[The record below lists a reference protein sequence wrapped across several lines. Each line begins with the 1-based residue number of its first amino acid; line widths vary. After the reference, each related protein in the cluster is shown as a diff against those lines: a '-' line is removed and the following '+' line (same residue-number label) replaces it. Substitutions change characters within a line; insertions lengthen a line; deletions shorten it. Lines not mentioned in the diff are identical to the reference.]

1 MRNETYLSDVK
12 AFSIINIS
20 SLAAVKAFETWGI
33 YCAGKAA
40 RDMFHKT
47 LAEELKVSNINRT
60 VKVLNYAPGPLDTN
74 MQKEIREGKLV
85 DKNTQE
91 FFQNMKK
98 ENQLVDPLE
107 SATKLITTLLS
118 RPFENG
124 DHLDYFDL

>member
-1 MRNETYLSDVK
+1 MKLCSSFHIVNV
-12 AFSIINIS
+12 S
-20 SLAAVKAFETWGI
+20 SLAAIKPFETWSI

-40 RDMFHKT
+40 RDMYHKT
-47 LAEELKVSNINRT
+47 LAEELKTKSNIRS

-91 FFQNMKK
+91 FFINMKK
-98 ENQLVDPLE
+98 ENQLVDLMV
-107 SATKLITTLLS
+107 SASKLISAMSS